1 MSINQR
7 TSSRKT
13 INTLGN
19 RPNRIYT
26 SLNNDSMV
34 DSELD
39 ELYHRTDQNFSRQR
53 SLKTEFELVD
63 NATRKS
69 LIRENQRLKEYYI
82 RNEA

>member
-13 INTLGN
+13 IHTLDT
-19 RPNRIYT
+19 RPKRVFT
-26 SLNNDSMV
+26 GFNNDSMV

-39 ELYHRTDQNFSRQR
+39 ELYHKTDQNFSRQR

-69 LIRENQRLKEYYI
+69 LIRENQRLKEYYL

>member
-13 INTLGN
+13 INTLGT
-19 RPNRIYT
+19 RPNRIFT

-39 ELYHRTDQNFSRQR
+39 ELYHKTDQNFSRQR

-69 LIRENQRLKEYYI
+69 LIRENQRLKEYYL

>member
-13 INTLGN
+13 INTLGT
-19 RPNRIYT
+19 RPNRIFT

-39 ELYHRTDQNFSRQR
+39 GLYHKTDQNFSRQR

-69 LIRENQRLKEYYI
+69 LIRENQRLKEYYL